1 MPPYSLNVSY
11 LPPPNSIKS
20 EVSKEL
26 NSFAKPSA
34 KEADLTS
41 TCEPDF
47 SLISEAFIPLSTAV
61 SEPSI
66 MPLRSKFDTVSKLCP
81 IKAIAAAVGSSVLFW
96 TVLISLFASFV
107 PPP

>member
-61 SEPSI
+61 PEPSL
-66 MPLRSKFDTVSKLCP
+66 LRLEFDKASKLCP
-81 IKAIAAAVGSSVLFW
+81 IKAISAAVGSRMLFW